1 MKLTILLASL
11 LFAATSAKGVYVE
24 GATTDSSVKLGANE
38 APRRGLGGQSDDR
51 RMDQTAEAVVAAAKL
66 GANEAQRRALTGD
79 GKGGSGGGLR
89 PPRKSFFHNNPD
101 PAPTVKGWTFWCND
115 SDSERWWSQNLSFW
129 CRLFKD

>member
-11 LFAATSAKGVYVE
+11 LFAATNAKGVYVE

-66 GANEAQRRALTGD
+66 GANEAPRRGLGD
-79 GKGGSGGGLR
+79 VSDGGGKGSLEAR
-89 PPRKSFFHNNPD
+89 CMKSCVANKATCSWYCDFMRKWHFY
-101 PAPTVKGWTFWCND
+101 G
-115 SDSERWWSQNLSFW
+115 
-129 CRLFKD
+129 

>member
-51 RMDQTAEAVVAAAKL
+51 RMDQTAEVVVAAAKL
-66 GANEAQRRALTGD
+66 GANEAPRRGL
-79 GKGGSGGGLR
+79 GGQSDDRRMDQTAEADVAAAKLGANEAPAANHRGLWCT
-89 PPRKSFFHNNPD
+89 S
-101 PAPTVKGWTFWCND
+101 PTC
-115 SDSERWWSQNLSFW
+115 
-129 CRLFKD
+129 

>member
-11 LFAATSAKGVYVE
+11 LFAATSAKGLYVE

-66 GANEAQRRALTGD
+66 GANEAPAANHRQMPSASYVPD
-79 GKGGSGGGLR
+79 DFGSAANHR
-89 PPRKSFFHNNPD
+89 QMPSASYVPD
-101 PAPTVKGWTFWCND
+101 LYG
-115 SDSERWWSQNLSFW
+115 
-129 CRLFKD
+129 

>member
-51 RMDQTAEAVVAAAKL
+51 RMDQTAEADVAAAKAL
-66 GANEAQRRALTGD
+66 SVAPSMAPSMAPRRSLAPACLNCLSDADRLEARCMRSCVANKATCSWYCDLM
-79 GKGGSGGGLR
+79 
-89 PPRKSFFHNNPD
+89 RKWRY
-101 PAPTVKGWTFWCND
+101 G
-115 SDSERWWSQNLSFW
+115 
-129 CRLFKD
+129 

>member
-66 GANEAQRRALTGD
+66 GANEAPAANHRGLACSGAICGGVDMGKALKQRCM
-79 GKGGSGGGLR
+79 
-89 PPRKSFFHNNPD
+89 KSCVANWS
-101 PAPTVKGWTFWCND
+101 TCSWYCSLMV
-115 SDSERWWSQNLSFW
+115 RWHYG
-129 CRLFKD
+129 

>member
-11 LFAATSAKGVYVE
+11 LFAATNAKGVYVE

-66 GANEAQRRALTGD
+66 GANEAPRRALAGG
-79 GKGGSGGGLR
+79 GKGGSHDDDDDDDDEQTNAQSCKASCKSG
-89 PPRKSFFHNNPD
+89 PRCTWC
-101 PAPTVKGWTFWCND
+101 AGWCSRYCDYKFG
-115 SDSERWWSQNLSFW
+115 
-129 CRLFKD
+129 